1 MDKPSNRDLLREIQ
15 DDLKRCLRDTSSIKV
30 DLQIIK
36 SKIEEK
42 NLKEKKKEE
51 KRQSDNSWFFGVGR

>member
-15 DDLKRCLRDTSSIKV
+15 DDLKRCLRDTASMKV

-36 SKIEEK
+36 AKIDEK
-42 NLKEKKKEE
+42 NLKEKKKQAQKEN
-51 KRQSDNSWFFGVGR
+51 DNWWFLGVGR